1 MKRVCGN
8 RTQVTIC
15 LELGGALRMLGLRGR
30 QLKGVGFPT
39 GRDENVLKLT
49 GVMALRFCEY
59 VKNH

>member
-1 MKRVCGN
+1 M
-8 RTQVTIC
+8 
-15 LELGGALRMLGLRGR
+15 RGR
-30 QLKGVGFPT
+30 QLKGVGFPA